1 MSIAHVMLLQQNYCA
16 KFYKA
21 TESPFPACA
30 RVCKMYM
37 FGSGDVQTGVHVEA
51 GDQAWAPFSR
61 SCASGFLTGT

>member
-30 RVCKMYM
+30 HVCKMCM
-37 FGSGDVQTGVHVEA
+37 FGSGDGQTCVHVE
-51 GDQAWAPFSR
+51 AWAPFSR
-61 SCASGFLTGT
+61 SCAPGFLIGT